1 MVIIETTKGKLRG
14 IQEAGYQCFM
24 GIPFAKPPLGDLR
37 FHEPLPVDPW
47 EEIKDATKFGSIP
60 IQSYPEDPP
69 IGQDE
74 NEDCLF
80 LNIWTPSAD
89 NKNRPVMFWIYGGG
103 FINGASSRSR
113 VNGAKLAVYGDVVV
127 VSSNYRLG
135 ALGFLNLP
143 EIPPNIGILDQ
154 IAALKWVQENIE
166 RFGGDPNNVTIFG
179 ESAGASSIAILL
191 ASPLT
196 KGLFHKAIMESGA
209 ANPRNYGAKR
219 PREGAEEFLSK
230 LRIENMDIDALR
242 AVSLKKLKRAQQKIA
257 GGIINLLNNP
267 FQPFIDGKIIPEHPL
282 EIMRK
287 GKGNYVPIIIG
298 SNEDEVGFISLL
310 LNQEIGKTIKPVM
323 NYVQNE
329 LQSIGNDK
337 KKIENLVDIYKK
349 EIEKEYPNKPFK
361 YFDALFSDSMFGI
374 PIIRTLE
381 AFVHH
386 QPNAYCYIFNYGSR
400 KNNIAVHTLEIPF
413 VFGNL
418 DTIDVADGGVEICE
432 ETEKL
437 SKDMMD
443 SWITFAKT
451 GNPNHK
457 GLPEWPPYDLEKR
470 ATMILRVNSKVEYD
484 PKAILREAWNDII

>member
-1 MVIIETTKGKLRG
+1 MVIIETTKGNVRG
-14 IQEAGYQCFM
+14 TQEAGYQCFR

-37 FHEPLPVDPW
+37 FREPLPVDRW
-47 EEIKDATKFGSIP
+47 EEVKDATKFGSIP

-74 NEDCLF
+74 SEDCLF

-89 NKNRPVMFWIYGGG
+89 NKNRAVMFWIYGGG

-166 RFGGDPNNVTIFG
+166 RFGGDPNNVTVFG

-191 ASPLT
+191 ASPLA
-196 KGLFHKAIMESGA
+196 KGLFHKAVMESGA
-209 ANPRNYGAKR
+209 ANPRNYEAKR
-219 PREGAEEFLSK
+219 PREGAEEFLTK

-242 AVSLKKLKRAQQKIA
+242 AFPLKKLKRAQQKIA
-257 GGIINLLNNP
+257 GGIINLSNNP
-267 FQPFIDGKIIPEHPL
+267 FQPFVDGKIIPEHPL

-298 SNEDEVGFISLL
+298 SNDDEVGFISLL

-337 KKIENLVDIYKK
+337 KKIENLVNIYK
-349 EIEKEYPNKPFK
+349 EEFEKEYPNKPFK
-361 YFDALFSDSMFGI
+361 YFDALISDSMFGI

-386 QPNAYCYIFNYGSR
+386 QPYAYCYIFNYGSR

-443 SWITFAKT
+443 SWIAFAKR

-470 ATMILRVNSKVEYD
+470 ATMILRGNSKVEYN